1 MYQVTICI
9 VFLFLMRD
17 NRFTERILPESG
29 LNNGKEKL
37 ILNKVIRTPDYPV
50 VQTPKGGLH
59 GFQLNDVFHFHGIQY
74 ASAQRFRPATP
85 TPSWDGVKQAK
96 SYGYICPLLPED
108 PHPEGDENGSPENSF
123 EMPHRYWPMSE
134 NCLYLNVWSKHINE
148 DARRPVM
155 VWLHGGGF
163 GAGSSIEQPA
173 YDGHNLCDYGDV
185 VVVSLNHRL
194 NCIGFMNLS
203 DYGEQYRYT
212 GCLGMMDIVL
222 ALEWVRDN
230 ISSFGGDPDNVT
242 VFGQSGGG
250 GKVQM
255 LLQMPIADGLFHKG
269 IIESGSLTASGSV
282 SEEAGIEESKRITDR
297 VVELLGLT
305 RETIGQ
311 IDILP
316 YDQIAAASQQA
327 AKDLGIPDG
336 MMLFKPVPVEGVYTG
351 SWRFQGFR
359 EESRHIPMINGTVLG
374 EFSFMHFLGDKNQ
387 YTEEQKLQ
395 MIRDQFQE
403 DADTVLEEFRKV
415 YPDKDILYALSVDA
429 LFRPPA
435 RSFVQARAEWAGAPV
450 YSYMFC
456 PIIPYMGGVAPWH
469 CAEIPY
475 VFRNVDMEP
484 AMCCAYQYT
493 ERLQEEISRAWV
505 TFARTGN
512 PSTDV
517 LHWEP
522 YTSENPQ
529 LMMFDEDRSGM
540 APEKDA
546 LLLELVRKHTQF
558 F

>member
-1 MYQVTICI
+1 M
-9 VFLFLMRD
+9 
-17 NRFTERILPESG
+17 NR
-29 LNNGKEKL
+29 
-37 ILNKVIRTPDYPV
+37 VIRTPDYPI
-50 VQTPKGGLH
+50 VQTPKGRLH
-59 GFQLNDVFHFHGIQY
+59 GFLLNDVFHFHGIRY
-74 ASAQRFRPATP
+74 AAAKRFRPAVP
-85 TPSWDGVKQAK
+85 AEPWDGVKDAK
-96 SYGYICPLLPED
+96 AYGYICPLLPED
-108 PHPEGDENGSPENSF
+108 PHPEGDESGAPENSF

-134 NCLYLNVWSKHINE
+134 NCLYLNVWTRHINE
-148 DARRPVM
+148 DVKKPVM

-203 DYGEQYRYT
+203 GYGEQYRYT

-269 IIESGSLTASGSV
+269 IIESGSLTASGNV
-282 SEEAGIEESKRITDR
+282 SEEVGIEESLRITDR
-297 VVELLGLT
+297 TVELLGLT
-305 RETIGQ
+305 KDTIEQ
-311 IDILP
+311 IDTLP
-316 YDQIAAASQQA
+316 YDRIAAAAQQA
-327 AKDLGIPDG
+327 AKDLGIPGG

-359 EESRHIPMINGTVLG
+359 EESRRIPIINGTVLG
-374 EFSFMHFLGDKNQ
+374 EFSFMRFLGDKSR
-387 YTEEQKLQ
+387 YSEEEKIS
-395 MIRDQFQE
+395 MIRDQYQE
-403 DADTVLEEFRKV
+403 DADRVLEEFRKV

-435 RSFVQARAEWAGAPV
+435 RSFVKARADWADAPV

-456 PIIPYMGGVAPWH
+456 PIIPYLGGVTPWH

-475 VFRNVDMEP
+475 VFRNVDIEP
-484 AMCCAYQYT
+484 AQCCGYQYT
-493 ERLQEEISRAWV
+493 ERLQEEISRAWIS
-505 TFARTGN
+505 FARTGS
-512 PSTDV
+512 PSTDS
-517 LHWEP
+517 LPWTP
-522 YTSENPQ
+522 YTNQDPQ
-529 LMMFDEDRSGM
+529 LMMFDEERSGM
-540 APEKDA
+540 KPEKDEQ
-546 LLLELVRKHTQF
+546 LLELVRKHMSMIL
-558 F
+558 